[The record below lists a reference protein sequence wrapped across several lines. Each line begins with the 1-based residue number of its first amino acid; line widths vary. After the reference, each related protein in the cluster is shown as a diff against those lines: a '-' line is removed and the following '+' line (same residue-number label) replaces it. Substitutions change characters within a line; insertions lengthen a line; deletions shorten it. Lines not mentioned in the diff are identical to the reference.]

1 MSSAVRRP
9 RAMGRAMARGDVV
22 VGGGGGVGVV
32 WVWGPGDWLAEGGL
46 VVVVVLLLRR
56 MWTWGPG
63 KVMVAA
69 PMRVKVLFAVG
80 RGRGAA
86 MERRAVVVLWFGGR

>member
-1 MSSAVRRP
+1 
-9 RAMGRAMARGDVV
+9 
-22 VGGGGGVGVV
+22 
-32 WVWGPGDWLAEGGL
+32 
-46 VVVVVLLLRR
+46 

-86 MERRAVVVLWFGGR
+86 MERRAVVVLLFGGR